1 MDRPMAGGEEPLM
14 KRVILFIPILGWL
27 ACSNPLSQDD
37 KNVVK
42 ILINEREPVG
52 KYTIFWNGT
61 DSNNKFVPAGN
72 YKARLVTQSYVFEI
86 DMTALD
92 GTAGKSND
100 STRIPILLPQLETLL
115 EFNHPE
121 PFRIR
126 DGTTIPYSISEDY
139 TTVQLT
145 IRKP

>member
-1 MDRPMAGGEEPLM
+1 MAGGEEPLM

-100 STRIPILLPQLETLL
+100 STRIPILLPHPRRHEYPVFDFRGLYHGPTYHTQTLI
-115 EFNHPE
+115 
-121 PFRIR
+121 IR
-126 DGTTIPYSISEDY
+126 PQAE
-139 TTVQLT
+139 
-145 IRKP
+145 

>member
-1 MDRPMAGGEEPLM
+1 M

-27 ACSNPLSQDD
+27 ACSNPLSQND

-52 KYTIFWNGT
+52 KYTVFWNGT
-61 DSNNKFVPAGN
+61 DSNNKPVPAGS
-72 YKARLVTQSYVFEI
+72 YKARFVTQSYVFEI

-126 DGTTIPYSISEDY
+126 DGTNIPYSISEDY